1 MIYYRALRD
10 RRRAL
15 ARCRAAR
22 GELDSAVG
30 DVIGA
35 YQDHPLPTLAG
46 AAGIGFLLAQFRVG
60 AGLVRSG
67 MRIATGPAWGLVRQ
81 AVSALSDRAS

>member
-1 MIYYRALRD
+1 MSYLGALRD

-22 GELDSAVG
+22 GELDAAVG
-30 DVIGA
+30 DMIGA
-35 YQDHPLPTLAG
+35 YQAHPLPTLAG

-60 AGLVRSG
+60 TGLMKSG
-67 MRIATGPAWGLVRQ
+67 MRIASGPAWGLVRQ
-81 AVSALSDRAS
+81 VMSGLG